1 MKIIIKRAAAAAA
14 AVVLAFGCT
23 VFSYADSYNTIQITK
38 SQSSKISYNGA
49 EYTAHTGIYSVGG
62 KNYNEHAYAVVAKP
76 GIFTSVEVTSG
87 SSVYGRST
95 LSQKIASYDPGSGRK
110 VVGLSTPTSF
120 QRRREFRW
128 EYRFQTEWC
137 RQQTTMLMK
146 SP

>member
-14 AVVLAFGCT
+14 AVVLALGCT

-49 EYTAHTGIYSVGG
+49 EYTAYTGIYSVGG

-95 LSQKIASYDPGSGRK
+95 LSQKIASRK
-110 VVGLSTPTSF
+110 RQKGCRGC
-120 QRRREFRW
+120 QRRFLFNGDGNSAGNTDFKRSGAGNK
-128 EYRFQTEWC
+128 
-137 RQQTTMLMK
+137 QQCL
-146 SP
+146 